1 MSVLYSKLR
10 SEIKTGDLIAY
21 DTEEIDSFFGS
32 VLYFYQKILK
42 ARYTHV
48 GVAVRLNNRVFLLEA
63 TPPQVRLV
71 PLPMCGDF
79 YLIKTDLE
87 ADENKMLSVLVSYLG
102 RSYSLLDL
110 LKAKLK
116 ITNNPSDLYCS
127 ELAQEFYN
135 MFGYLPNRR
144 AGETPDTIVDAVV
157 KRSGN
162 QPIKVIIDKG
172 NLP

>member
-48 GVAVRLNNRVFLLEA
+48 GIAVRLNNRVFIVEA
-63 TPPQVRLV
+63 TPPEVRLI

-79 YLIKTDLE
+79 YYIKTDLE
-87 ADENKMLSVLVSYLG
+87 ANEDSMLSTLFSYLG
-102 RSYSLLDL
+102 RPYSLLDL
-110 LKAKLK
+110 VKAKFKL
-116 ITNNPSDLYCS
+116 TSNPSDLYCS

-135 MFGYLPNRR
+135 MFGYLSNRK
-144 AGETPDTIVDAVV
+144 AGETPDRIVEEVV
-157 KRSGN
+157 RRSGSE
-162 QPIKVIIDKG
+162 PVKVIIDKG
-172 NLP
+172 NLL